1 MGEFEYQKKIIQMNN
16 RDVLADS
23 GAMYNSV
30 IKASIQAQKPQKIA
44 STEDECLE
52 AYNFNNDEFAKLK
65 RLAIDFMYL
74 ENPDDVVLRNLL
86 IRNMPLFK
94 DDSLIERNDRERQSR
109 K

>member
-1 MGEFEYQKKIIQMNN
+1 MGEFEYQKRIIQKKN

-30 IKASIQAQKPQKIA
+30 IKASIQAFELKKYA
-44 STEDECLE
+44 ETEDEYLE

-74 ENPDDVVLRNLL
+74 ENSDDVVLRNLL
-86 IRNMPLFK
+86 IRNIPLFK

>member
-1 MGEFEYQKKIIQMNN
+1 MGEFEYQKRIIQMKN

-65 RLAIDFMYL
+65 RLAIGFMYL
-74 ENPDDVVLRNLL
+74 ENPDDVVLRNLI
-86 IRNMPLFK
+86 IRNMPLFEI
-94 DDSLIERNDRERQSR
+94 DGLEEQNDKEKQS
-109 K
+109 KK